1 MTRPEVYS
9 ITGNSQADLLENGM
23 DTSNKLAWGEPTPS
37 NIAVFETLSKGQIRR
52 ILLAK
57 NGTRAEGTR
66 VTKEL
71 KAQLNNWLGENKDRD
86 PFLELDEDIKDYGVG
101 PINAVDKKTALR
113 WPKDIVLDKTNDYV
127 FFEFGKYPP
136 PFASDVAAQMGVGD
150 KEIKGIIKKRNAAS
164 MLRYNSSAL
173 ALEPEGKTVILP
185 IPQDLSNEIQ
195 QVWQGKQFTATGRA
209 ATAALAAGNFGYA
222 KEMVNNL
229 AGGGKALQAQ
239 ITKMAL
245 NSVPGVGGN
254 ISVNDVTGVSQ
265 GIVINPNAELLY
277 DSPEMREIGM
287 IFKMVPRN
295 SGEADQMLAI
305 CKRFREAAL
314 PSYGGSPDKKFK
326 FQGTEKTDGKWHD
339 MFSGMN
345 NFIRVPNLCKFTFM
359 RGGEPHPHLIQFKAC
374 AIANVEVNYTP
385 DGTYATYSDGKPVA
399 VELRLSFM
407 ETKLIFSEEVGTGY

>member
-1 MTRPEVYS
+1 MTRPDHSVLE
-9 ITGNSQADLLENGM
+9 QLENKEFTKSWKA
-23 DTSNKLAWGEPTPS
+23 DENWGIPDAS
-37 NIAVFETLSKGQIRR
+37 DISVFETLTESEIRE

-57 NGTRAEGTR
+57 PGTRTTNVK

-71 KAQLNNWLGENKDRD
+71 QNKLNNWLDENKEKD
-86 PFLELDEDIKDYGVG
+86 PFVTLDSDISDYGVG
-101 PINAVDKKTALR
+101 PVGAVDGKTSLR

-127 FFEFGKYPP
+127 YFEFGKYPP
-136 PFASDVAAQMGVGD
+136 PFSNDVDALSGLNKKQAKGVL
-150 KEIKGIIKKRNAAS
+150 KKRNS
-164 MLRYNSSAL
+164 SSLIHYNSSAL
-173 ALEPEGKTVILP
+173 ALEPEGQTVILP

-209 ATAALAAGNFGYA
+209 ATAALAAGNTSYG

-229 AGGGKALQAQ
+229 AGHAKALQGQ
-239 ITKMAL
+239 LTKMAL

-314 PSYGGSPDKKFK
+314 PSYGGNENNEFGLKERGK
-326 FQGTEKTDGKWHD
+326 GKWHD
-339 MFSGMN
+339 TFSGMN

-359 RGGEPHPHLIQFKAC
+359 RGGAAHPYLIQFKPC

-399 VELRLSFM
+399 IELRLSFM
-407 ETKLIFSEEVGTGY
+407 ETKLIFSEEVGNGY